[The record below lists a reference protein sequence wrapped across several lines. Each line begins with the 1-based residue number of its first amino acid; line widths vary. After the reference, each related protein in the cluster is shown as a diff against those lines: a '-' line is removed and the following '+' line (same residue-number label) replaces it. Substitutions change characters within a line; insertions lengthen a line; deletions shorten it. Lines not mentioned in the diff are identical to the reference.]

1 MTDKVDPQPED
12 AKEEEV
18 KVNDNLKEENN
29 EQKINTD
36 NLFTPTEEK
45 LVVLTDEKDENKNVG
60 NEKENEPKNVQQEIL
75 TTECPLN
82 EEDITTM
89 SYSNN
94 IFKNRLKNSNV
105 SCRYSDSKLKVSDI
119 SNNSQTSTNGKV
131 GFYQKTKNWVKQKW
145 KNLYFGKGQE
155 MEESLDAHGNKILLP
170 KLRRRV
176 YNGYKKPGNNSAFKS
191 YDPKNS
197 NKNINYDTY
206 VSLPDVFS
214 GYLF

>member
-1 MTDKVDPQPED
+1 MTDKVDPQPQD
-12 AKEEEV
+12 AKKEEI

-29 EQKINTD
+29 EQKIIPD

-45 LVVLTDEKDENKNVG
+45 LVILTDKKDENKNAG
-60 NEKENEPKNVQQEIL
+60 NEKENEPKNIQQEIL

-82 EEDITTM
+82 DEDTTTV

-94 IFKNRLKNSNV
+94 IFKNRLKDSNV
-105 SCRYSDSKLKVSDI
+105 SYHNSDSKLKVSYI
-119 SNNSQTSTNGKV
+119 SNNNQTQTNEKV

-145 KNLYFGKGQE
+145 QNLYFRRGQE

-176 YNGYKKPGNNSAFKS
+176 YGNKKPSNTSAVKS
-191 YDPKNS
+191 YDPKDNY
-197 NKNINYDTY
+197 KNINYDTY